1 MRPGVLTRCLVLAA
15 LGALIPTLPAAQD
28 GLDVVKMVLAEP
40 ELDPGA
46 EQLVQIS
53 LRNPSRRP
61 LRAGL
66 QLDVLTKS
74 NRPTGIRHRRQL
86 VVQAGAEVRAFFR
99 LKAPRRP
106 GKYTARLIVLT
117 PDFKKALLPGAP
129 RFFSPFTVVGVIPP
143 PEAKDG
149 AAKGAGGEGAEA
161 PAPGRPS
168 FKIKPGLEFEKADLI
183 WENFIVR
190 PSSLL
195 VGEPIIIKAQLRN
208 VGGDIARDIE
218 IKATYF
224 NTRLPKR
231 VLPLTSSTVDV
242 LAPGEKIELEYEF
255 EFPKDALLG
264 DYQIALLADA
274 TNKVVEANEKNNRKI
289 TETPIRLST
298 ILLVFPERGFEFDQA
313 GLFLFRWNSSKYNEF
328 KVQVGTDPLFENK
341 EDFFDLPQGEKWTQD
356 QEIVPLTGELPGML
370 LGLMIKNS
378 VRNAHWRVVGRVAGT
393 DRIGFSLARQFT
405 LQADLPEDEQ
415 QADRQEG
422 GASATQ
428 GQEGGAAAAPR
439 KGRSEGI
446 PAAPLPPG
454 GATGT
459 GTGSGGAPARY

>member
-1 MRPGVLTRCLVLAA
+1 MA
-15 LGALIPTLPAAQD
+15 
-28 GLDVVKMVLAEP
+28 
-40 ELDPGA
+40 
-46 EQLVQIS
+46 
-53 LRNPSRRP
+53 
-61 LRAGL
+61 
-66 QLDVLTKS
+66 
-74 NRPTGIRHRRQL
+74 
-86 VVQAGAEVRAFFR
+86 
-99 LKAPRRP
+99 
-106 GKYTARLIVLT
+106 
-117 PDFKKALLPGAP
+117 
-129 RFFSPFTVVGVIPP
+129 SP
-143 PEAKDG
+143 
-149 AAKGAGGEGAEA
+149 
-161 PAPGRPS
+161 
-168 FKIKPGLEFEKADLI
+168 
-183 WENFIVR
+183 FIVR